1 MTAAVSPLSAAR
13 TDIIRQSRRAA
24 LDAATL
30 AAHRPTP
37 GSVYLRVIAQ
47 ALEKALQQG
56 PECAVHWVSVVG
68 ERNAFGPPAEEEVWK
83 PEFDDCLVQVG
94 LTRGNSEGMLL
105 YVHVQSDRYKPDSL
119 VALLRIKL
127 LCGVERAVK
136 ELASVH
142 RWFASEAF
150 SNLLAA
156 ERSWTTFGD
165 LNLETIF
172 FDPQSG
178 ETWEKSSGL
187 HAICRS
193 GGDAL
198 EGDSD
203 AFDRDAHVQ
212 VLVPIEHEP
221 AM

>member
-1 MTAAVSPLSAAR
+1 MTAAVAQLSAG
-13 TDIIRQSRRAA
+13 TMDTIRHSRRAVM
-24 LDAATL
+24 DAS
-30 AAHRPTP
+30 AAQRPTP
-37 GSVYLRVIAQ
+37 GHVYLRAIAQ
-47 ALEKALQQG
+47 ALEKALQQD
-56 PECAVHWVSVVG
+56 PDCAVHWIDVVG
-68 ERNAFGPPAEEEVWK
+68 ERSAFGQPADEEVWK
-83 PEFDDCLVQVG
+83 PEFDDFLVQVG
-94 LTRGNSEGMLL
+94 LTQGNSEGMLL
-105 YVHVQSDRYKPDSL
+105 YVHVQPDRYKPDGL

-127 LCGVERAVK
+127 LCGVERAAK

-150 SNLLAA
+150 SDLLAA

-165 LNLETIF
+165 LNLGTIF

-198 EGDSD
+198 EGNSD
-203 AFDRDAHVQ
+203 EFDRDAHVQ
-212 VLVPIEHEP
+212 VLVPSKQAP
-221 AM
+221 AT